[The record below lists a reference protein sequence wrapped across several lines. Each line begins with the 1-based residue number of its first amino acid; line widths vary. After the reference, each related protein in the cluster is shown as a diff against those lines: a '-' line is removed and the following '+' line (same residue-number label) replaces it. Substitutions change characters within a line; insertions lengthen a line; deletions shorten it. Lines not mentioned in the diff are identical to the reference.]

1 METGSTYTPP
11 VILAEMDD
19 DVIHGRMLEAIPDD
33 IDKTDGGFAH
43 DFTRPAALEKAELMV
58 AFNDAIQIFFP
69 EWSYAGW
76 LDKHAARVGLSR
88 KAAQPAETTLEIT
101 GVAGTVLPV
110 GFLFATPKTAI
121 SENIEFAVLESV
133 TISAEGTASP
143 LVRCTETGTIGNVP
157 ANSITL
163 MSSPIGGVA
172 VITNP
177 KAATGGVETES
188 DDALRERIMERERS
202 NESSYVGNDN
212 DYKRWAKEVDGVG
225 SVVVVPEWMGK
236 GTGTVKLIVM
246 DANGSPANNTILTAV
261 YNHIIAPDNRSARLA
276 PIEAILTVTTAEP
289 ISISVSVN
297 VILEEGVELETVL
310 AAYRTNLLAYFEE
323 AKVENSVRYTRVCS
337 VLSETA
343 GVLDYTNL
351 LLNGGTANIG
361 ITADDYPTITS
372 LELKEGA

>member
-11 VILAEMDD
+11 ALLAEMDD

-69 EWSYAGW
+69 EWSYSGW

-88 KAAQPAETTLEIT
+88 KAAQAAETTLEIT
-101 GVAGTVLPV
+101 GVPGTILPA

-121 SENIEFAVLESV
+121 SENIEFAVVESV
-133 TISAEGTASP
+133 TISAEGTATP

-172 VITNP
+172 LISNP
-177 KAATGGVETES
+177 KAATGGIETES

-225 SVVVVPEWMGK
+225 SVVVVPEWKGK

-261 YNHIIAPDNRSARLA
+261 YNHIISPDDRDSRLA

-289 ISISVSVN
+289 ISIEVSAD
-297 VILEEGVELETVL
+297 VILEEGVELETVVS
-310 AAYRTNLLAYFEE
+310 AYRTNLLAYFEE
-323 AKVENSVRYTRVCS
+323 AKAENSVRYTRVCS

-343 GVLDYTNL
+343 GVLDYTDL
-351 LLNGGTANIG
+351 RLNGGTANIG
-361 ITADDYPTITS
+361 ITADDYPTITA

>member
-11 VILAEMDD
+11 ALLAEMDD

-69 EWSYAGW
+69 EWSYSGW

-88 KAAQPAETTLEIT
+88 KAAKAAETTLEIT
-101 GVAGTVLPV
+101 GVAGTILPA

-121 SENIEFAVLESV
+121 SENIEFAVVESV
-133 TISAEGTASP
+133 TISAEGTAYP

-163 MSSPIGGVA
+163 MSSPIGGIA
-172 VITNP
+172 TITNRE
-177 KAATGGVETES
+177 AATGGIETES

-225 SVVVVPEWMGK
+225 SVVVVPEWMGA

-261 YNHIIAPDNRSARLA
+261 YNHIISPDDRDSRLA

-289 ISISVSVN
+289 ISIAVSAN

-323 AKVENSVRYTRVCS
+323 AKAENSVRYTRVCS

-361 ITADDYPTITS
+361 ITADDYPTITA
-372 LELKEGA
+372 LELEEGA

>member
-11 VILAEMDD
+11 ALLAEMDD
-19 DVIHGRMLEAIPDD
+19 DVIHVRMLEAIPDD

-69 EWSYAGW
+69 EWSYSGW

-88 KAAQPAETTLEIT
+88 KAAQAAETTLEIT
-101 GVAGTVLPV
+101 GVAGTILPA

-121 SENIEFAVLESV
+121 SENIEFAVVESV
-133 TISAEGTASP
+133 TISAEGTVSP

-177 KAATGGVETES
+177 KAATGGIETES

-261 YNHIIAPDNRSARLA
+261 YNHIISPDDRDSRLA

-289 ISISVSVN
+289 ISIAVSAN

-323 AKVENSVRYTRVCS
+323 AKAENSVRYTRVCS

-361 ITADDYPTITS
+361 ITADDYPTITA
-372 LELKEGA
+372 LELEEGA

>member
-11 VILAEMDD
+11 ALLAEMDD

-69 EWSYAGW
+69 EWSYSGW

-88 KAAQPAETTLEIT
+88 KAAQAAETTLEIT
-101 GVAGTVLPV
+101 GVAGTILPA

-121 SENIEFAVLESV
+121 SENIEFAVVESV

-177 KAATGGVETES
+177 KAATGGIETES

-261 YNHIIAPDNRSARLA
+261 YNHIISPDDRDSRLA

-289 ISISVSVN
+289 ISIAVSAN

-323 AKVENSVRYTRVCS
+323 AKAENSVRYTRVCS

-361 ITADDYPTITS
+361 ITADDYPTITA
-372 LELKEGA
+372 LELEEGA

>member
-11 VILAEMDD
+11 ALLAEMDD

-69 EWSYAGW
+69 EWSYSGW

-88 KAAQPAETTLEIT
+88 KAAQAAETTLEIT
-101 GVAGTVLPV
+101 GVAGTILPA

-121 SENIEFAVLESV
+121 SENIEFAVVESV

-177 KAATGGVETES
+177 KAATGGIETES

-261 YNHIIAPDNRSARLA
+261 YNHIISPDDRDSRLA

-289 ISISVSVN
+289 ISIAVSAN

-310 AAYRTNLLAYFEE
+310 VAYRTNLLAYFEE
-323 AKVENSVRYTRVCS
+323 AKAENSVRYTRVCS

-361 ITADDYPTITS
+361 ITADDYPTITA

>member
-11 VILAEMDD
+11 ALLAEMDD

-69 EWSYAGW
+69 EWSYSGW

-88 KAAQPAETTLEIT
+88 KAAQAAETTLEIT
-101 GVAGTVLPV
+101 GVAGTILPA

-121 SENIEFAVLESV
+121 SENIEFAVVEGV

-172 VITNP
+172 FITNP
-177 KAATGGVETES
+177 KAATGGIETES

-261 YNHIIAPDNRSARLA
+261 YNHIISPDDRDSRLA

-289 ISISVSVN
+289 ISIAVSAH

-323 AKVENSVRYTRVCS
+323 AKAENSVRYTRVCS

-361 ITADDYPTITS
+361 ITADDYPTITA

>member
-11 VILAEMDD
+11 ALLAEMDD

-69 EWSYAGW
+69 EWSYSGW

-88 KAAQPAETTLEIT
+88 KAAQAAETTLEIT
-101 GVAGTVLPV
+101 GVAGTILPA

-121 SENIEFAVLESV
+121 SENIEFAVVESV

-177 KAATGGVETES
+177 KAATGGIETES

-261 YNHIIAPDNRSARLA
+261 YNHIISPDDRDSRLA

-289 ISISVSVN
+289 ISIAVSAN

-323 AKVENSVRYTRVCS
+323 AKAENSVRYTRVCS

-361 ITADDYPTITS
+361 ITADDYPTITA

>member
-11 VILAEMDD
+11 VLLAEMDD

-69 EWSYAGW
+69 EWSYSGW

-88 KAAQPAETTLEIT
+88 KAAQAAETTLEIT
-101 GVAGTVLPV
+101 GVTGTILPA

-121 SENIEFAVLESV
+121 SENIEFAVVESV
-133 TISAEGTASP
+133 TISTEGTASP

-157 ANSITL
+157 ASSITL

-172 VITNP
+172 SITNP
-177 KAATGGVETES
+177 KAATGGIETES

-246 DANGSPANNTILTAV
+246 DANGSPANSTILTAV
-261 YNHIIAPDNRSARLA
+261 YNHIISPDDRDSRLA

-289 ISISVSVN
+289 ISITISAN

-310 AAYRTNLLAYFEE
+310 AAYRKNLLAYFEE
-323 AKVENSVRYTRVCS
+323 AKAENSVRYTRVCS

-351 LLNGGTANIG
+351 FLNGGTANIG
-361 ITADDYPTITS
+361 ITADDYPTITA
-372 LELKEGA
+372 LELKEGT

>member
-11 VILAEMDD
+11 ALLAEMDD

-69 EWSYAGW
+69 EWSYSGW

-88 KAAQPAETTLEIT
+88 KAAQAAETTLEIT
-101 GVAGTVLPV
+101 GVAGTILPA

-121 SENIEFAVLESV
+121 SENIEFAVVESV

-177 KAATGGVETES
+177 KAATGGIETES

-261 YNHIIAPDNRSARLA
+261 YNHIISPDDRDSRLA

-289 ISISVSVN
+289 ISIAVSAN
-297 VILEEGVELETVL
+297 VILEEGVEPETVL

-323 AKVENSVRYTRVCS
+323 AKAENSVRYTRVCS

-361 ITADDYPTITS
+361 ITADDYPTITA